1 MEVLA
6 FAKQRKPFQ
15 VQFGIPVFTGILM
28 AVYRYSVFAISI
40 HSTFNVLVGNEKAV
54 LRTRCAPNISGVQ
67 LSVLAHKSVQQ
78 SS

>member
-1 MEVLA
+1 
-6 FAKQRKPFQ
+6 
-15 VQFGIPVFTGILM
+15 M

-67 LSVLAHKSVQQ
+67 LSVLAAHKSVQQ